1 MQSPSR
7 ADDKP
12 FPPAPPLRKLIGPS
26 FLILALGLGSGE
38 VILWPYLVA
47 NHGLSIAWAA
57 VAGISFQYF
66 INLEIERYA
75 LVKGESVFVG
85 IGKRWKAAP
94 AWFILSTFAGYGLPG
109 IVAAS
114 AYAASHLLG
123 VGDVRLVGSIMLV
136 LVGLI
141 LSSGKTV
148 YGLMEKITRT
158 VLIVGVPFV
167 FALACL
173 MASRADWAELAHGLV
188 GFAGPGPLVP
198 DGVALAT
205 FLAAFAYSGAGGN
218 LNLTQSIYV
227 KEKGYGMAAYA
238 DRMAGL
244 FTARGAKAKIRLSG
258 PSFQD
263 TSAARGA
270 FQTWWR
276 RVSVEHAV
284 VFWLTGALSILMLML
299 LSHAAAR
306 VGQTNPANGIQ
317 FVLNEGVAIGGR
329 LGAWA
334 GAGFLAMVAAML
346 FQTQLGVTDSSSR
359 IMAENLAIAYTR
371 ITGKEEVRLSH
382 TYFAF
387 VWSQIAFGVLLF
399 LIDVAEPKTLLV
411 LGACLN
417 AVAMFV
423 HVGLVAVLN
432 RSALPKAY
440 QAPLWRQALLW
451 AIFGFFGFF
460 SAVVVWDQASKW
472 F

>member
-1 MQSPSR
+1 MNERPR
-7 ADDKP
+7 ATDKP

-47 NHGLSIAWAA
+47 NHGLVIAWGALI
-57 VAGISFQYF
+57 GITFQYF

-94 AWFILSTFAGYGLPG
+94 VWFILSTFAGYGLPG
-109 IVAAS
+109 IVASS
-114 AYAASHLLG
+114 AYVASSLMH
-123 VGDVRLVGSIMLV
+123 VEDTRLVGSILLV

-158 VLIVGVPFV
+158 VLLVGVPLI
-167 FALACL
+167 FALAVA
-173 MASRADWAELAHGLV
+173 MASRADWAELGRGLV
-188 GFAGPGPLVP
+188 GFAGPGPLIP
-198 DGVALAT
+198 EGVALAT

-238 DRMAGL
+238 ERMAGL

-258 PSFQD
+258 PSFED
-263 TSAARGA
+263 TPEARGA
-270 FQTWWR
+270 FRTWWR
-276 RVSVEHAV
+276 RVSVEHAL
-284 VFWLTGALSILMLML
+284 VFWLMGTLSILMLML
-299 LSHAAAR
+299 LSYAAAH
-306 VGQTNPANGIQ
+306 GMPGNAQGIQ
-317 FVLNEGVAIGGR
+317 FVLTEGGAIASRIGG
-329 LGAWA
+329 AA
-334 GAGFLAMVAAML
+334 GTAFLVAVAVML

-371 ITGKEEVRLSH
+371 ATGKEEVRLSH

-387 VWSQIAFGVLLF
+387 VWTQVAFGVLLF
-399 LIDVAEPKTLLV
+399 LLNAAEPKTLLV

-451 AIFGFFGFF
+451 TIFAFFGFF
-460 SAVVVWDQASKW
+460 SAVVVWDQVTTRL